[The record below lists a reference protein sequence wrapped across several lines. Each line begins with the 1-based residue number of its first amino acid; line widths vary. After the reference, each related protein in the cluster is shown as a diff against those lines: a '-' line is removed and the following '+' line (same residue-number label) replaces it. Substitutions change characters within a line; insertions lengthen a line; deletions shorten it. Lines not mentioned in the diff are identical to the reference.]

1 MSVSVLVAELAISAG
16 AAADSRNLTTDPR
29 RGLLTAMPTD
39 VVGMNEGSACET
51 NTNYSL
57 VIVEGK

>member
-39 VVGMNEGSACET
+39 IVGMNEGSACET
-51 NTNYSL
+51 NNYSL